1 MVDLCVDR
9 GLDYCFVSSRT
20 GTDRYWD
27 SLDDGR
33 SLLHHSQFGVLGSI
47 SAETTEFRPLVI
59 IIIIIIKF
67 AYKIVVNSK
76 HI

>member
-1 MVDLCVDR
+1 MVDLCVD
-9 GLDYCFVSSRT
+9 GCLNYCFIPSRT

-33 SLLHHSQFGVLGSI
+33 SLLHHSQFDVLGSI

-59 IIIIIIKF
+59 IIIAIINVH
-67 AYKIVVNSK
+67 IVVNSNTFK
-76 HI
+76 